1 MENPHQAGAR
11 FGAFPDQET
20 VPGQEFGEKSLCPPD
35 RRGRCRIVLPA
46 RRTDGMQ
53 CGDGMHGR
61 LADATSEGGGRGVG
75 TDLGRG
81 PSVRPGEIALGVR
94 VEHDVRHHAVA
105 PLAGKQGIE
114 VAVGEV
120 DVEGGQPDG
129 DERRIP
135 APLVRVQAPR
145 RFDNVPVR
153 IEAENVSRSSRHRRR
168 QLLGELTSVI
178 V

>member
-1 MENPHQAGAR
+1 MR
-11 FGAFPDQET
+11 
-20 VPGQEFGEKSLCPPD
+20 
-35 RRGRCRIVLPA
+35 
-46 RRTDGMQ
+46 
-53 CGDGMHGR
+53 R
-61 LADATSEGGGRGVG
+61 LADATSHGGGKGVG
-75 TDLGRG
+75 TDFGTG
-81 PSVRPGEIALGVR
+81 PPVRPGEIALGVR

-120 DVEGGQPDG
+120 DVEGGQPDS

-153 IEAENVSRSSRHRRR
+153 IEAEHVSRPSRHRHG
-168 QLLGELTSVI
+168 QLGGEVTGVN